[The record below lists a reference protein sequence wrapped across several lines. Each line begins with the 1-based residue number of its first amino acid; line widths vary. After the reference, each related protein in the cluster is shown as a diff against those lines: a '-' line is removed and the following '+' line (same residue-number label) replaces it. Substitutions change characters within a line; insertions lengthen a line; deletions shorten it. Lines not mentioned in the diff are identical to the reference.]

1 VLEYTIFGPSS
12 YFRRE
17 MLMLINRIKILLL
30 IFIFYP
36 TYALAQIKVES
47 GNMSYFKVNY
57 KKSVRAGEET
67 TITITAKDPFDNDV
81 TDFSEKVKVK
91 INNKDEVI
99 TFSSGVGSLKF
110 YSEAAGKYNFKIY
123 LENEPF
129 KIKDSYTSGFLNE
142 FNIYVL
148 NNKISKVEIITSPEF
163 IPEYEKEFSIVAY
176 DKFGNLVNDTSYGEQ
191 SLIIQ
196 TDGSFKT
203 IIRNK
208 ELENGRKTIKFI
220 PSELHDIKIEVFD
233 ENKSLLGSKTLS
245 FVRQIP
251 KYIKIKIP
259 EKTRAGEEFEA
270 KLSVY
275 DQNDLLIKVYDKIG
289 KPVKLTHNGSGRL
302 IPDIIYPQQFSK
314 GIAIVKLIYTKNEQ
328 IKITPTIEGFE
339 KISYSERP
347 RKPAQETPKE
357 EKAPEIVKKPE
368 TKEKII
374 PDKIVRTKEPVKI
387 LNLFVPKNIGK
398 LENVETLKE
407 GNGIKILKLIISN
420 RNRDVEVIKVSR
432 NIEVNGREIGSLSLY
447 ENQEGEIKIEI
458 KTIPSYTVN
467 PVLDKSQNLIKLE
480 IYKD

>member
-1 VLEYTIFGPSS
+1 
-12 YFRRE
+12 
-17 MLMLINRIKILLL
+17 MLINRIKILLSL
-30 IFIFYP
+30 IFVFYS
-36 TYALAQIKVES
+36 TYTLAQIKVES
-47 GNMSYFKVNY
+47 GNISYFQVNY
-57 KKSVRAGEET
+57 KKTVRAGEET

-81 TDFSEKVKVK
+81 TDFSGKVILK

-110 YSEAAGKYNFKIY
+110 YSETTGKYNFKIY
-123 LENEPF
+123 LEYESF

-148 NNKISKVEIITSPEF
+148 SNKISKVEITTSPEF

-191 SLIIQ
+191 SLMIQ
-196 TDGSFKT
+196 TNGSFKT

-208 ELENGRKTIKFI
+208 ELENGRKTIKFV

-233 ENKSLLGSKTLS
+233 ENKSLLGSKTLA

-251 KYIKIKIP
+251 KYIKIAMP
-259 EKTRAGEEFEA
+259 EKTRAGEEFEV

-275 DQNDLLIKVYDKIG
+275 DQNGLLIKVYDKIG
-289 KPVKLTHNGSGRL
+289 KPVKLAHNGSGRL
-302 IPDIIYPQQFSK
+302 IPDIVYPQQFSK

-328 IKITPTIEGFE
+328 IKITPSIEGYE
-339 KISYSERP
+339 KLSYGEGP
-347 RKPAQETPKE
+347 KEPAQETLKE

-374 PDKIVRTKEPVKI
+374 PDKIVRAKESVKI
-387 LNLFVPKNIGK
+387 LNLFIPKNIGK
-398 LENVETLKE
+398 LENVEILKE
-407 GNGIKILKLIISN
+407 ENGIKILKLVISN
-420 RNRDVEVIKVSR
+420 RNRDIEVIKVSK

-447 ENQEGEIKIEI
+447 ENQEGEIEIEI
-458 KTIPSYTVN
+458 KTIPNYTVN

>member
-1 VLEYTIFGPSS
+1 
-12 YFRRE
+12 
-17 MLMLINRIKILLL
+17 MLINRIKILLL
-30 IFIFYP
+30 ILIFYS
-36 TYALAQIKVES
+36 TYVLAQIKVES
-47 GNMSYFKVNY
+47 GSISYFQVNY
-57 KKSVRAGEET
+57 KKNIRAGEET

-81 TDFSEKVKVK
+81 TDFSGKVKVK
-91 INNKDEVI
+91 INNEDEVV

-110 YSEAAGKYNFKIY
+110 YSETAGKYNFKIY

-142 FNIYVL
+142 FSIYVL

-176 DKFGNLVNDTSYGEQ
+176 DKYGNLVNDTSYGEQ

-196 TDGSFKT
+196 TNGSFKT
-203 IIRNK
+203 IVRNK

-233 ENKSLLGSKTLS
+233 ESKSLLGSKTLA

-251 KYIKIKIP
+251 KYVKITMP
-259 EKTRAGEEFEA
+259 EKTKAGEEFEV
-270 KLSVY
+270 KLNVY

-302 IPDIIYPQQFSK
+302 IPDIVYPQQFSK

-328 IKITPTIEGFE
+328 IKITPSIEGFE
-339 KISYSERP
+339 KISYSEGSK
-347 RKPAQETPKE
+347 KPVQETLKQETLKE
-357 EKAPEIVKKPE
+357 EKTPEMVKKPE

-374 PDKIVRTKEPVKI
+374 SDKIVRAKEPIKI
-387 LNLFVPKNIGK
+387 LNLFIPKNIGK
-398 LENVETLKE
+398 LKNIETLRE
-407 GNGIKILKLIISN
+407 GDGIKILKLVISN
-420 RNRDVEVIKVSR
+420 RNRDIEVIKVSR
-432 NIEVNGREIGSLSLY
+432 NIEVHGREIGSLSLY
-447 ENQEGEIKIEI
+447 ENQEGEIEIEI
-458 KTIPSYTVN
+458 KTIPNYTVN
-467 PVLDKSQNLIKLE
+467 SVLDKSQNLVKLE